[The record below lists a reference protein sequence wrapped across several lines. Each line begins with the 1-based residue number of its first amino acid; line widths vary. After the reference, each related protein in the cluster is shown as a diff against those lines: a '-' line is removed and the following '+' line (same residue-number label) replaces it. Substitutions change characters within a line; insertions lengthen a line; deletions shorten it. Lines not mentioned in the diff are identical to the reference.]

1 MDPKLDR
8 RSFLRQSLSSGL
20 LGCSAAASPLITP
33 VTFAN
38 LPDGLAGE
46 NRLVV
51 IILRG
56 AMDGLDVVRP
66 VGDPDFAGLRSTI
79 DDGQERLPLDGFYDL
94 HPALKPLMPLWQ
106 AGQLGFAHAV
116 ATPYRDK
123 RSHFDG
129 QDILE
134 SGVASVDGVESSG
147 NGWLNRMLTL
157 MPGARAETAF
167 AVGRSQMMVLAGK
180 APYRTWVPN
189 TSLDLTPHAE
199 RLLEVLYHDDPA
211 FREAALS
218 ADAIIDALATDDPS
232 DDVDTSSMMAE
243 MGMEM
248 GRGRSNRALIDTL
261 DFTLNRLVGETRIAA
276 FSINGWDTH
285 GNQSNRM
292 QNLLS
297 QLSNAILTLKAG
309 LGSAWNTT
317 TVLAM
322 TEFGRTVR
330 ENGTK
335 GTDHG
340 TGGAMLMAGGAVRG
354 GRVYG
359 DWPGLSEADLYER
372 RDLLPTA
379 DVRSYAGY
387 AMQGLYGVSSSD
399 LERVV
404 FPGLDLGV
412 NPGIIL

>member
-1 MDPKLDR
+1 MDR
-8 RSFLRQSLSSGL
+8 RTFLRQSLSSGL
-20 LGCSAAASPLITP
+20 LGCSVAASPLITP
-33 VTFAN
+33 VTYAN
-38 LPDGLAGE
+38 LPGGLAGE

-66 VGDPDFAGLRSTI
+66 VGDPDFAGLRTTI

-94 HPALKPLMPLWQ
+94 HPALKPLMPMWQ

-134 SGVASVDGVESSG
+134 TGVATTDDVLQGSD
-147 NGWLNRMLTL
+147 GWLNRMLTL
-157 MPGARAETAF
+157 VPGARAETAF
-167 AVGRSQMMVLAGK
+167 AVGRNQMMVLSGE
-180 APYRTWVPN
+180 APHSVWVPN
-189 TSLDLTPHAE
+189 TSLNLSPHAE

-211 FREAALS
+211 FRDAALS
-218 ADAIIDALATDDPS
+218 ADAIIDALEADDPS
-232 DDVDTSSMMAE
+232 DDVDTQAMMAE
-243 MGMEM
+243 MGMGG
-248 GRGRSNRALIDTL
+248 GRTNRALVNTL
-261 DFTLNRLVGETRIAA
+261 DFTVNRLLGETRLAA
-276 FSINGWDTH
+276 FSIIGWDTH
-285 GNQSNRM
+285 SNQSHRM
-292 QNLLS
+292 NN
-297 QLSNAILTLKAG
+297 QLAHLAQAILTLQAG
-309 LGSAWNTT
+309 LGQAWNTT

-330 ENGTK
+330 ENGSR

-359 DWPGLSEADLYER
+359 DWPGLSEADLYQR

-387 AMQGLYGVSSSD
+387 AMQGLYGIGASD

-404 FPGLDLGV
+404 FPGLDLGP